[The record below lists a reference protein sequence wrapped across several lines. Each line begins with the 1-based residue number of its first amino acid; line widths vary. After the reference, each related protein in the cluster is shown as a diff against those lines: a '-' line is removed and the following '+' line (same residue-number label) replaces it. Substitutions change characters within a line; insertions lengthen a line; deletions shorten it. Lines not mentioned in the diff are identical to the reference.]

1 MVQGS
6 EPVRDA
12 SSGSGSKGGVFRDM
26 RGASGAGILGGG
38 LNRGLRQ
45 RVIGGLSS
53 LRRRL
58 RRPLAF
64 YLAAL
69 LLVAIIPC
77 FLFSMIVLKRSMDD
91 QERVVTALLKA
102 STGSVTRAVEREVDG
117 MLTTLR
123 VLASSRSLENSDLGA
138 FYRRASSALA
148 GTGMNLLIID
158 RNYQQLINTRIPFGQ
173 PLGRASDPVSVDQ
186 AFRSG
191 APLVST
197 VFFGRTAKTWVFN
210 VYLPVFSA
218 NRQGDY
224 LMTLTRDAVSL
235 QRAIGRDVLSPGWN
249 AAIIDGAG
257 DVVVASDP
265 KIEPGRPFF
274 MSIVPSMRVGVG
286 EAVEA
291 GIRYRTVTEFSVLS
305 GWKIVAWAKAADV
318 DAAARRSYVWL
329 AGGALVFAAI
339 ALGIS
344 LAIARM
350 MSRGVRLLADDAR
363 RLGRGEP
370 VAMRPHMVEE
380 VTIVSAALSEAADER
395 ARAEAEIRFLM
406 REVAHRSKNQ
416 LSVIQSMLTQSAA
429 SLESRQDFVE
439 TFRRRVAGLA
449 RSTDLMIANA
459 AQGIDMDELARNQ
472 LQPFIPDNCDRFHIS
487 GPPVRLDTQVS
498 QTLGMALHELATNAT
513 KYGALANASGR
524 VDLTWTLDDET
535 FRLVWRE
542 SAADLTPEMRAPG
555 RKGFGTLVLERMLGM
570 SLDARLQ
577 RLMHEDG
584 IEWRVE
590 IDSARLNTPAPDGG
604 KGAAG

>member
-1 MVQGS
+1 M
-6 EPVRDA
+6 
-12 SSGSGSKGGVFRDM
+12 GV
-26 RGASGAGILGGG
+26 G

-45 RVIGGLSS
+45 RTISGLSS
-53 LRRRL
+53 LRERL

-69 LLVAIIPC
+69 LLVAIIPS
-77 FLFSMIVLKRSMDD
+77 FLFSMVVLKRSMDD

-123 VLASSRSLENSDLGA
+123 VLASSRTLEDEDLGA

-158 RNYQQLINTRIPFGQ
+158 RSYQQLLNTRIPLGQ

-191 APLVST
+191 APLVSP
-197 VFFGRTAKTWVFN
+197 VFFGRTAQTWVFN
-210 VYLPVFSA
+210 VYLPVLSA
-218 NRQGDY
+218 NRHGDY

-235 QRAIGRDVLSPGWN
+235 ERSIGRDVLSPGWN

-257 DVVVASDP
+257 DVVAASDP
-265 KIEPGRPFF
+265 KVEPGKPFF
-274 MSIVPSMRVGVG
+274 MSIVPSLRVGVG
-286 EAVEA
+286 EAEE
-291 GIRYRTVTEFSVLS
+291 GGTRYRTVTEFSVLS
-305 GWKIVAWAKAADV
+305 GWKIVAWAKASDV
-318 DAAARRSYVWL
+318 EAAARRSYAWL

-363 RLGRGEP
+363 RLGQGKP
-370 VAMRPHMVEE
+370 VVLRPHMVEE
-380 VTIVSAALSEAADER
+380 VTIVSTALSEAAEER
-395 ARAEAEIRFLM
+395 VRAEAEIRFLM

-416 LSVIQSMLTQSAA
+416 LSVIQSMLSQSMPSQSGA
-429 SLESRQDFVE
+429 SPDSRQDFVE
-439 TFRRRVAGLA
+439 SFRRRVAGLA

-459 AQGIDMDELARNQ
+459 AQGIDMNELAHNQ
-472 LQPFIPDNCDRFHIS
+472 LQPFIPDDGDRFHIS

-513 KYGALANASGR
+513 KYGALANANGR
-524 VDLTWTLDDET
+524 VDLSWTLDEGT

-542 SAADLTPEMRAPG
+542 SRADLTPEMRAPG

-604 KGAAG
+604 TGAAAG

>member
-1 MVQGS
+1 M
-6 EPVRDA
+6 
-12 SSGSGSKGGVFRDM
+12 GV
-26 RGASGAGILGGG
+26 G

-45 RVIGGLSS
+45 RTISGLSS
-53 LRRRL
+53 LRERL

-69 LLVAIIPC
+69 LLVAIIPS
-77 FLFSMIVLKRSMDD
+77 FLFSMVVLKRSMDD

-123 VLASSRSLENSDLGA
+123 VLASSRTLEDEDLGA

-158 RNYQQLINTRIPFGQ
+158 RSYQQLLNTRIPLGQ

-191 APLVST
+191 APLVSP
-197 VFFGRTAKTWVFN
+197 VFFGRTAQTWVFN
-210 VYLPVFSA
+210 VYLPVLSA
-218 NRQGDY
+218 NRHGDY

-235 QRAIGRDVLSPGWN
+235 ERSIGRDVLSPGWN

-257 DVVVASDP
+257 DVVAASDP
-265 KIEPGRPFF
+265 KVEPGKPFF
-274 MSIVPSMRVGVG
+274 MSIVPSLRVGVG
-286 EAVEA
+286 EAEE
-291 GIRYRTVTEFSVLS
+291 GGTRYRTVTEFSVLS
-305 GWKIVAWAKAADV
+305 GWKIVAWAKASDV
-318 DAAARRSYVWL
+318 EAAARRSYAWL

-363 RLGRGEP
+363 RLGQGKP
-370 VAMRPHMVEE
+370 VVLRPHMVEE
-380 VTIVSAALSEAADER
+380 VTIVSTALSEAAEER
-395 ARAEAEIRFLM
+395 VRAEAEIRFLM

-416 LSVIQSMLTQSAA
+416 LSVIQSMLSQSMPSQSGA
-429 SLESRQDFVE
+429 SPDSRQDFVE
-439 TFRRRVAGLA
+439 SFRRRVAGLA

-459 AQGIDMDELARNQ
+459 AQGIDMNELAHNQ
-472 LQPFIPDNCDRFHIS
+472 LQPFIPDDGDRFHIS

-513 KYGALANASGR
+513 KYGALANANGR
-524 VDLTWTLDDET
+524 VDLSWTLDEGT

-542 SAADLTPEMRAPG
+542 SRADLTPEMRAPG

-590 IDSARLNTPAPDGG
+590 IDSARLNTPAPDG
-604 KGAAG
+604 KDAAAG

>member
-1 MVQGS
+1 MIS
-6 EPVRDA
+6 RL
-12 SSGSGSKGGVFRDM
+12 S
-26 RGASGAGILGGG
+26 
-38 LNRGLRQ
+38 GLRK
-45 RVIGGLSS
+45 
-53 LRRRL
+53 RL

-69 LLVAIIPC
+69 LLVAIIPS
-77 FLFSMIVLKRSMDD
+77 FLFSMVVLKRSMDD

-123 VLASSRSLENSDLGA
+123 VLASSRTLENEDLGV
-138 FYRRASSALA
+138 FYQRASSALA

-158 RNYQQLINTRIPFGQ
+158 RSYQQLVNTRIPLGQ

-197 VFFGRTAKTWVFN
+197 VFFGRTAQTWVFN
-210 VYLPVFSA
+210 VYLPVLSA
-218 NRQGDY
+218 NRHGDY

-235 QRAIGRDVLSPGWN
+235 ERSIGRDVLSPGWN

-257 DVVVASDP
+257 DVVAASDP
-265 KIEPGRPFF
+265 KVEPGKPFF
-274 MSIVPSMRVGVG
+274 MSIVPSLRVGVG
-286 EAVEA
+286 EADE
-291 GIRYRTVTEFSVLS
+291 GGTRYRTVTEFSVLS
-305 GWKIVAWAKAADV
+305 GWKIVAWAKASDV
-318 DAAARRSYVWL
+318 EAAARRSYAWL

-363 RLGRGEP
+363 RLGQGKP
-370 VAMRPHMVEE
+370 VVLRPHMVEE
-380 VTIVSAALSEAADER
+380 VAIVSTALSEAAEER
-395 ARAEAEIRFLM
+395 VRAEAEIRFLM

-416 LSVIQSMLTQSAA
+416 LSVIQSMLSQSMLSQSMPSQSMPSQSGA
-429 SLESRQDFVE
+429 SPESRQDFVE
-439 TFRRRVAGLA
+439 SFRRRVAGLA

-459 AQGIDMDELARNQ
+459 AQGIDMDELAHNQ
-472 LQPFIPDNCDRFHIS
+472 LQPFIPDDGDRFHIS

-513 KYGALANASGR
+513 KYGALANANGR
-524 VDLTWTLDDET
+524 VDLSWTLDEGT

-542 SAADLTPEMRAPG
+542 SRADLTPEMRAPG

-584 IEWRVE
+584 IEWQVE

-604 KGAAG
+604 TGAAAG

>member
-1 MVQGS
+1 M
-6 EPVRDA
+6 
-12 SSGSGSKGGVFRDM
+12 GV
-26 RGASGAGILGGG
+26 G

-45 RVIGGLSS
+45 RTISGLSS
-53 LRRRL
+53 LRERL

-69 LLVAIIPC
+69 LLVAIIPS
-77 FLFSMIVLKRSMDD
+77 FLFSMVVLKRSMDD

-123 VLASSRSLENSDLGA
+123 VLASSRTLEDEDLGA

-158 RNYQQLINTRIPFGQ
+158 RSYQQLLNTRIPLGQ

-191 APLVST
+191 APLVSP
-197 VFFGRTAKTWVFN
+197 VFFGRTAQTWVFN
-210 VYLPVFSA
+210 VYLPVLSA
-218 NRQGDY
+218 NRHGDY

-235 QRAIGRDVLSPGWN
+235 ERSIGRDVLSPGWN

-257 DVVVASDP
+257 DVVAASDP
-265 KIEPGRPFF
+265 KVEPGKPFF
-274 MSIVPSMRVGVG
+274 MSIVPSLRVGVG
-286 EAVEA
+286 EAEE
-291 GIRYRTVTEFSVLS
+291 GGTRYRTVTEFSVLS
-305 GWKIVAWAKAADV
+305 GWKIVAWAKASDV
-318 DAAARRSYVWL
+318 EAAARRSYAWL

-363 RLGRGEP
+363 RLGQGKP
-370 VAMRPHMVEE
+370 VVLRPHMVEE
-380 VTIVSAALSEAADER
+380 VTIVSTALSEAAEER
-395 ARAEAEIRFLM
+395 VRAEAEIRFLM

-416 LSVIQSMLTQSAA
+416 LSVIQSMLSQSMPSQSGA
-429 SLESRQDFVE
+429 SPDSRQDFVE
-439 TFRRRVAGLA
+439 SFRRRVAGLA

-459 AQGIDMDELARNQ
+459 AQGIDMDELAHNQ
-472 LQPFIPDNCDRFHIS
+472 LQPFIPDDGDRFHIS

-513 KYGALANASGR
+513 KYGALANANGR
-524 VDLTWTLDDET
+524 VDLSWTLDEGT

-542 SAADLTPEMRAPG
+542 SRADLTPEMRAPG

-604 KGAAG
+604 KDAAAG

>member
-1 MVQGS
+1 MRS
-6 EPVRDA
+6 EPGVRPERGRKA
-12 SSGSGSKGGVFRDM
+12 VPSACPEGGAALQGREN
-26 RGASGAGILGGG
+26 LGVG

-45 RVIGGLSS
+45 RLIGRLSGLQD
-53 LRRRL
+53 RL

-69 LLVAIIPC
+69 LLVAIIPS
-77 FLFSMIVLKRSMDD
+77 FIFSLVVLKRSMDD

-102 STGSVTRAVEREVDG
+102 STGSVTRAVEREIDG

-123 VLASSRSLENSDLGA
+123 VLGSSRTLENEHLGA

-148 GTGMNLLIID
+148 GTGMNLIIID
-158 RNYQQLINTRIPFGQ
+158 RSYQQLVNTRIPFGQ
-173 PLGRASDPVSVDQ
+173 PLGHASDPVSVDQ

-197 VFFGRTAKTWVFN
+197 VFFGRTAQTWVFN

-218 NRQGDY
+218 NRHGDY
-224 LMTLTRDAVSL
+224 LLTLTRDAVSL
-235 QRAIGRDVLSPGWN
+235 QRSIGRDVLSPGWN
-249 AAIIDGAG
+249 AAIIDGDG

-265 KIEPGRPFF
+265 KVAPGKPFF
-274 MSIVPSMRVGVG
+274 MSIVPSLRVGVG
-286 EAVEA
+286 ESDE
-291 GIRYRTVTEFSVLS
+291 GGTRYRTVTEFSVLS
-305 GWKIVAWAKAADV
+305 GWKIVAWAKASDV
-318 DAAARRSYVWL
+318 EAAARRSYVWL
-329 AGGALVFAAI
+329 AGGGLVFAAI
-339 ALGIS
+339 ALGLS

-363 RLGRGEP
+363 RLGQGEP
-370 VAMRPHMVEE
+370 VALRPHMVEE
-380 VTIVSAALSEAADER
+380 VTIVSTALSEAAEER
-395 ARAEAEIRFLM
+395 VRAETEIRFLM

-459 AQGIDMDELARNQ
+459 AQGIDMDELAHNQ
-472 LQPFIPDNCDRFHIS
+472 LQPFIPDDGKRVHIS
-487 GPPVRLDTQVS
+487 GPPVLLDAQVS

-513 KYGALANASGR
+513 KYGALANAKGR
-524 VDLTWTLDDET
+524 VDLSWALEKDI

-542 SAADLTPEMRAPG
+542 RGADLSPEMRVSG

-570 SLDARLQ
+570 SLDARLERQ
-577 RLMHEDG
+577 MHEDG

-590 IDSARLNTPAPDGG
+590 IDAARLTTPAPE
-604 KGAAG
+604 AGHGTAVQ

>member
-1 MVQGS
+1 MRQ
-6 EPVRDA
+6 RTI
-12 SSGSGSKGGVFRDM
+12 SGLS
-26 RGASGAGILGGG
+26 
-38 LNRGLRQ
+38 GLRK
-45 RVIGGLSS
+45 
-53 LRRRL
+53 RL

-69 LLVAIIPC
+69 LLVAIIPS
-77 FLFSMIVLKRSMDD
+77 FLFSMVVLKRSMDD

-123 VLASSRSLENSDLGA
+123 VLAATRSLENDDLGA

-158 RNYQQLINTRIPFGQ
+158 RSYQQLLNTRIPFGQ

-191 APLVST
+191 VPLVSP
-197 VFFGRTAKTWVFN
+197 VFFGRTAQTWVFN

-218 NRQGDY
+218 DRRGDY

-235 QRAIGRDVLSPGWN
+235 ERSIGRDVLSPGWN

-257 DVVVASDP
+257 DVVAASDP
-265 KIEPGRPFF
+265 KVEPGNPFF
-274 MSIVPSMRVGVG
+274 MSIVPSLRVGVG
-286 EAVEA
+286 EADE
-291 GIRYRTVTEFSVLS
+291 GGTRYRTVTEFSVLS
-305 GWKIVAWAKAADV
+305 GWKIVAWAKASDV
-318 DAAARRSYVWL
+318 EAAARRSYAWL

-363 RLGRGEP
+363 RLGQGKP
-370 VAMRPHMVEE
+370 VALRPHMVEE
-380 VTIVSAALSEAADER
+380 VTIVSTALSEAAEER

-416 LSVIQSMLTQSAA
+416 LSVIQSMLSQSMPSQSGA
-429 SLESRQDFVE
+429 SPESRQDFVE
-439 TFRRRVAGLA
+439 SFRRRVAGLA

-459 AQGIDMDELARNQ
+459 AQGIDMDELAHNQ
-472 LQPFIPDNCDRFHIS
+472 LQPFIPDDGDRFHIS

-513 KYGALANASGR
+513 KYGALANAYGR
-524 VDLTWTLDDET
+524 VDLFWTLEEGT

-542 SAADLTPEMRAPG
+542 SLADLTPEMRAPG

-590 IDSARLNTPAPDGG
+590 IDSARLNTPAPGGG
-604 KGAAG
+604 KDAAAE